1 MASRHQ
7 TYPVMTLSIGIDR
20 FDYVAGSWLFW
31 SENHSGQA
39 SEGYARLSR
48 YQFNPGACF
57 SGWQS
62 LTEEARNIYRAWCK
76 RESVDCEYDTV
87 RYILGE
93 HGWDVENPDGCL
105 EYFLDSYGDDNI
117 NETGLINY
125 QQSDFVNLDMC
136 YTHDLIRFYKDCSAA
151 VLDLVDEYCEA
162 IGATSRLHALEGQTI
177 EDPDDLA
184 TALVNCG
191 MTYLGGQLLSALGLL

>member
-1 MASRHQ
+1 
-7 TYPVMTLSIGIDR
+7 MTLSIGVDR

-31 SENHSGQA
+31 SENHTGQF
-39 SEGYARLSR
+39 SEGYERLSR

-57 SGWQS
+57 TGWPS
-62 LTEEARNIYRAWCK
+62 LSEAAREVYRAWCK
-76 RESVDCEYDTV
+76 RESVACEYDTV
-87 RYILGE
+87 RYLLGE

-105 EYFLDSYGDDNI
+105 DYFLYNYGDDNI

-136 YTHDLIRFYKDCSAA
+136 YTRDLLDFFRDYSAE

-177 EDPDDLA
+177 EDPDGFA
-184 TALVNCG
+184 AALVNAG